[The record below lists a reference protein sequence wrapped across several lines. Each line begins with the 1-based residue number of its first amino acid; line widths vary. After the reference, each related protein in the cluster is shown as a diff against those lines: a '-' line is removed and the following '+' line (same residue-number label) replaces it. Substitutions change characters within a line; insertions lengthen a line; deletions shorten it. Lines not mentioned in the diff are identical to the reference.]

1 MEEKGSMDIAF
12 EDYERLFSALKA
24 DPCDI
29 LGVSRENL
37 TKALVRSQYKRKIRE
52 LHPDRAGAKS
62 EAACKL
68 LNAAYAYLKR
78 LASLRE
84 ERSEEARSED
94 EQPKEAQPHPPGRG
108 ESVVDDLEG
117 LADLKSGIRIGGPT
131 CVGTITKWAELAPL
145 PPSTDLDYARV
156 RQAGGILLVSSSSDE
171 GRLGT
176 SIRSV
181 MGMANEPMRTPREG
195 DSINA
200 VGQRDVDRMKS
211 ERAIPMA
218 KPTFSFSEACAA
230 MERERAMVM
239 TRETLENRR
248 FIEERSSR
256 FNQNKRAMV
265 LSALSMPPRRT
276 LTM

>member
-1 MEEKGSMDIAF
+1 MDITLD
-12 EDYERLFSALKA
+12 DYERLFSTLKA

-37 TKALVRSQYKRKIRE
+37 TRALVRSQYKKRIRE

-78 LASLRE
+78 LTSLK
-84 ERSEEARSED
+84 EEASVREGRPEGTSTTG
-94 EQPKEAQPHPPGRG
+94 KGSVSRG
-108 ESVVDDLEG
+108 ESVVDDLPG
-117 LADLKSGIRIGGPT
+117 LSDIKSGMKIEGPRGGA
-131 CVGTITKWAELAPL
+131 TITKWTELAPL
-145 PPSTDLDYARV
+145 PPSTELDYARV
-156 RQAGGILLVSSSSDE
+156 RQAGGILLVSTSDE

-176 SIRSV
+176 SIKSV
-181 MGMANEPMRTPREG
+181 MDMSNEAMPTPQAG
-195 DSINA
+195 NPGGA
-200 VGQRDVDRMKS
+200 VSQRDV
-211 ERAIPMA
+211 ERVKRERSLPLV
-218 KPTFSFSEACAA
+218 KPSFSFSEACAA

-239 TRETLENRR
+239 SRETLENRR

-256 FNQNKRAMV
+256 FNHDKRNMV
-265 LSALSMPPRRT
+265 LSALSMPTRRT